1 MTEGYK
7 NYFGKL
13 QYKQHQSNNQ
23 TERSTERATLY
34 RIDWF

>member
-1 MTEGYK
+1 MIEEYK

-13 QYKQHQSNNQ
+13 QYKQDQSNNQ
-23 TERSTERATLY
+23 SQRSTERATLY